1 MNTRPMMQD
10 GVLPGPRLDVSI
22 LDDGSEHEKEIRSIV
37 FFSPSPPIPLSEDQ
51 DPSVDPLAG

>member
-1 MNTRPMMQD
+1 MQD

-37 FFSPSPPIPLSEDQ
+37 FFPPSAPIPLSEDQ

>member
-37 FFSPSPPIPLSEDQ
+37 FFFPL
-51 DPSVDPLAG
+51 PHPFP